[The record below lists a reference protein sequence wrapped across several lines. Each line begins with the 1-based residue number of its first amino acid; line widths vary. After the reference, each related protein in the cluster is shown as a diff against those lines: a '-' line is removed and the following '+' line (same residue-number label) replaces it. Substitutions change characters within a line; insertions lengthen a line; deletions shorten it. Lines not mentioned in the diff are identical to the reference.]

1 MMFFISDA
9 WKAKQNTSII
19 RWVLFSITGISP
31 IRLPSTLMAANNLT
45 GGWPAS
51 FQHQGRDREL
61 QWLTIFFMSLVV
73 LVILTPSHQS
83 CRGILPTRLGNQP
96 VNLLSQDPVMQLL
109 LCHRQLST
117 YPAWICEMPVAWSY
131 IFLHLW
137 QNQLCCI
144 FWNKNDWIRV
154 VSIWKNRYIR

>member
-1 MMFFISDA
+1 MRCIL
-9 WKAKQNTSII
+9 N
-19 RWVLFSITGISP
+19 WVQKSLVLSLKLNFDDNQS
-31 IRLPSTLMAANNLT
+31 RLPSTLLAAHWS
-45 GGWPAS
+45 GMRPSPAD
-51 FQHQGRDREL
+51 FLHEGKDCKL
-61 QWLTIFFMSLVV
+61 PWLTIFFMSLVV
-73 LVILTPSHQS
+73 LVILTPSPQS